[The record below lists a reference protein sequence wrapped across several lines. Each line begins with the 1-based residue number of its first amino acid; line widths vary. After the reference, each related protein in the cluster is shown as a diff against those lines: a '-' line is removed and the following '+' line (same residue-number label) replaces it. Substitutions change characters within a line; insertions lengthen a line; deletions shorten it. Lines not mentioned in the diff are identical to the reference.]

1 MNIVSSSDGNR
12 PVKAIRKIVEIGAG
26 IEVEGFMQPGGSY
39 RLSKTSAAL
48 AIGKPRN
55 SVVVTLRRK
64 TPEALAL
71 KGQFDVV
78 KICVEGNNG
87 LIDAISL
94 ETTALYWQYWAAKGH
109 PPAQAIIAA
118 ATAEVLTR
126 RFDLAFGMKRT
137 EEDYMTRFNRV
148 FNEIREWHEEY
159 NRLITEKALSAI
171 EPLENEIQAYLDMN
185 KSDEWTDRKILPLSR
200 KIDRINNIWGKEKE
214 FFTRLGFQAGC
225 FLTGDA
231 SKQEFQS
238 WVNLY
243 TTECEQE
250 GYSQPCR
257 QLLEKYRDLLK

>member
-26 IEVEGFMQPGGSY
+26 IEVEGFMLPDGSY
-39 RLSKTSAAL
+39 YLSRTSAAK
-48 AIGKPRN
+48 AISKTDKNFLQVLRGK
-55 SVVVTLRRK
+55 S
-64 TPEALAL
+64 PEALAL
-71 KGQFDVV
+71 SGFNFLQIKYEGKGRP
-78 KICVEGNNG
+78 IN
-87 LIDAISL
+87 AIPL
-94 ETTALYWQYWAAKGH
+94 EAAALYWQYWAAQGH

-148 FNEIREWHEEY
+148 FNEIREWREEY

-214 FFTRLGFQAGC
+214 FFTRLGIQAEC

-231 SKQEFQS
+231 SKQEFQY

-250 GYSQPCR
+250 GYSQPCC
-257 QLLEKYRDLLK
+257 QLLEKYRELLK